1 MVPGDQGC
9 VSPSKQTLGTL
20 LFKEE
25 TWSWRLTETAKPR
38 PQESRVQGAAF
49 ALAPGHVCM

>member
-25 TWSWRLTETAKPR
+25 TWSWTETAKPR

>member
-25 TWSWRLTETAKPR
+25 TWSRRLTETAKPR